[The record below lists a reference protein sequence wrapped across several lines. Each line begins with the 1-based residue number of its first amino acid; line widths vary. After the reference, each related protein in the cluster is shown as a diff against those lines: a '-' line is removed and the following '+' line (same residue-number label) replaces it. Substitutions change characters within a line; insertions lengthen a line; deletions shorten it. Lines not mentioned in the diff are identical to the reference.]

1 MPLGQRFGWARR
13 VSSGQN
19 VARRAAPEAN
29 CHFFAQSTIAIR
41 PAGSRPAGFYPPKL
55 YIQCLRPNCHPAEP
69 VVRSHLA
76 PPERHVMRPLP
87 LPAPSGNPS
96 GRGFSLTGRDQYC
109 SLWRDMQVVALI
121 GGACSVAF
129 QVCTPHMQSSPL
141 HVGPFISRRAAHA
154 WESARAEPRRRA
166 AVHLQISK

>member
-1 MPLGQRFGWARR
+1 MPLGKRFGWARR

-109 SLWRDMQVVALI
+109 SLWRDMQVVASDRWRVQRRLPGVHPPHAVI
-121 GGACSVAF
+121 TTACGAF
-129 QVCTPHMQSSPL
+129 HFTTRSPCMG
-141 HVGPFISRRAAHA
+141 VSPRRATAKSCCA
-154 WESARAEPRRRA
+154 FANF
-166 AVHLQISK
+166 

>member
-76 PPERHVMRPLP
+76 PTASCDATTSSACPVWNAIRT
-87 LPAPSGNPS
+87 
-96 GRGFSLTGRDQYC
+96 GFFFDRGRDQYC
-109 SLWRDMQVVALI
+109 SLWRDMQVVASDRWRVQRRLPSVHPPHAVI
-121 GGACSVAF
+121 TTACGAF
-129 QVCTPHMQSSPL
+129 HFTTRSPCMG
-141 HVGPFISRRAAHA
+141 VSPRRATAKSCCA
-154 WESARAEPRRRA
+154 FANF
-166 AVHLQISK
+166 

>member
-1 MPLGQRFGWARR
+1 MARGRPRGARTWQFIRPAAHARDHGALASRRGFLPRSSHKFRFGHAVGPAVWLGSARVVR
-13 VSSGQN
+13 TKRR
-19 VARRAAPEAN
+19 ARAAPEAN

-96 GRGFSLTGRDQYC
+96 GRGFSLTGRDPI
-109 SLWRDMQVVALI
+109 LL
-121 GGACSVAF
+121 
-129 QVCTPHMQSSPL
+129 TL
-141 HVGPFISRRAAHA
+141 
-154 WESARAEPRRRA
+154 AR
-166 AVHLQISK
+166 